1 MVVVDWWCD
10 VQRLLLMVGWLLAE
24 LLFWWCDVELLV

>member
-1 MVVVDWWCD
+1 MVNWWCD
-10 VQRLLLMVGWLLAE
+10 VQWLLLMVGWFLAE